1 MKILWVTNQIIG
13 QLAERKGIKAVTGQW
28 LNAEINMEIKQ
39 NENKLVVC
47 TVGSENVHYKDANV
61 TYIVLGQGNLYN
73 YYPDEKKIAEWKQV
87 LETENPDI
95 ILIWGTEYAI
105 GLSVLLANQG
115 VRPTAIYI
123 QGVMAAIYES
133 YRGGLSDNQ
142 IRRFTTIMER
152 IRKNSVFDTEKVYE
166 KRALVEKQMIELCD
180 YIILENSWS
189 ENIYTHI
196 NPKVKVLFARLPIRE
211 EFSNFRWKKESFHQH
226 QIVTTAAGYPLKGIH
241 QLIQAVSRIKI
252 EYPDVVLMVPGNN
265 MFVVKGIKNRIRQS
279 GYHKYIKTLI
289 KRNKLM
295 NNVIFTGP
303 LDSQEY
309 ARLMMKSE
317 IFICASAIENHCS
330 SLREAMTVGVPCI
343 ASKVG
348 GVPEYAIDG
357 YNCLLYNYGD
367 IDTLVSN
374 IRDVFESIE
383 IKKQLSKRGKEAMYY
398 LYQTNPLLSM
408 QNIYDYILKE
418 RKCAPVQR

>member
-13 QLAERKGIKAVTGQW
+13 QLAESKGIKAVTGQW
-28 LNAEINMEIKQ
+28 LNAEINKEIKQ

-47 TVGSENVHYKDANV
+47 TIGSENLHYKDANV

-73 YYPDEKKIAEWKQV
+73 YYPDEKNIAEWKQV

-142 IRRFTTIMER
+142 IRRFTTIVER

-196 NPKVKVLFARLPIRE
+196 NPNVKVLLSRLPIRE
-211 EFSNFRWKKESFHQH
+211 EFSNFRWEKESFHLH

-279 GYHKYIKTLI
+279 GYHRYIKTLI
-289 KRNKLM
+289 KQNQLM
-295 NNVIFTGP
+295 NNIIFTGP

-357 YNCLLYNYGD
+357 DNCLLYNYGD

-383 IKKQLSKRGKEAMYY
+383 IKSQLSKRGKEAMNY

-418 RKCAPVQR
+418 RKCASVQR